1 MQSEIKSRRTA
12 LGMTQEEL
20 AKKMGVSHIT
30 VSRWERGETL
40 PSPKNVKAMIDIF
53 NIVDGQAFFWKL
65 IAYQADKRANI

>member
-65 IAYQADKRANI
+65 ITYQANKRANI